1 MKQLNGT
8 ESRDYVAEIK
18 LHDIV
23 FVWTSSPDYEE
34 ERICLVEH
42 WVHNEHD
49 YALIR
54 GNHCSCYSWD
64 DVDWSVDFYTEEE
77 LVKLVDGYSGSS
89 YPGDA
94 DIPLKKYVI
103 DVLGLGKKE

>member
-1 MKQLNGT
+1 
-8 ESRDYVAEIK
+8 
-18 LHDIV
+18 
-23 FVWTSSPDYEE
+23 
-34 ERICLVEH
+34 
-42 WVHNEHD
+42 
-49 YALIR
+49 
-54 GNHCSCYSWD
+54 HCSCYSWD